1 MQRIR
6 QRRERRRSGYTL
18 LEVLIV
24 VAIIALIAAMVVP
37 NLLGT
42 LGGANKQ
49 VTKAEIDRLEGIFN
63 VFAVQNQGK
72 FPSGGN
78 EVFEQLIL
86 PGTDPVTGSELPPLL
101 DEIPTDAWGQPLNY
115 EYPNT
120 KSSAD
125 KPALWSNGQ
134 DGVDDNGA
142 NDDINNWS
150 DLSV

>member
-1 MQRIR
+1 MQRVRR
-6 QRRERRRSGYTL
+6 QRERRRSGYTL

-42 LGGANKQ
+42 LGGANEK
-49 VTKAEIDRLEGIFN
+49 VTKTEIDRLEGIFN
-63 VFAVQNQGK
+63 LYALDNQGTY
-72 FPSGGN
+72 PSGGT

-86 PGTDPVTGSELPPLL
+86 PRTDPVTGRELAPLL

-120 KSSAD
+120 KSAAD
-125 KPALWSNGQ
+125 KPALWSNGKNQQ
-134 DGVDDNGA
+134 DENGA
-142 NDDINNWS
+142 GDDINNWT